1 MSSDKPY
8 QVISTKKREKND
20 SEGYFEI
27 KCKLFEIRDSP
38 DHFELD

>member
-8 QVISTKKREKND
+8 QHKKKREKNN
-20 SEGYFEI
+20 SEGDFDI

-38 DHFELD
+38 DYFDLD